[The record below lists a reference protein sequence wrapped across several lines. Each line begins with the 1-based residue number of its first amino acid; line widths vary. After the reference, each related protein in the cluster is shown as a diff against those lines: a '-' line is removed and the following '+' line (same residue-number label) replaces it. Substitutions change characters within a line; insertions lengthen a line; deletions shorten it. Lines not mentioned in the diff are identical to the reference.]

1 MLRAITNTLATLTA
15 GSVFAV
21 SVVTVGFYLSPE
33 AVRAAEPDPFQTQF
47 RAQTIEAMQSAYP
60 VLTPYTESKA
70 QPKPESSPKLP
81 AN

>member
-33 AVRAAEPDPFQTQF
+33 AVRADEPDPFQTQF
-47 RAQTIEAMQSAYP
+47 RAQTIDGMQAVYP
-60 VLTPYTESKA
+60 GFAPYTESKA

-81 AN
+81 TN

>member
-47 RAQTIEAMQSAYP
+47 RAQAIEAMQSAYREF
-60 VLTPYTESKA
+60 TAYAESKA

-81 AN
+81 TN

>member
-33 AVRAAEPDPFQTQF
+33 AVRAAEPDPFQTQL

-81 AN
+81 TN